1 MTLRSR
7 LIVAFTVLL
16 LVVVAIVGVVAVR
29 STRRVLIDQIDDRII
44 TVLNQAGRVNP
55 NRGRPGPG
63 MGGDRFLAEMVLGR
77 DGEVIRSSPSGLE
90 GNPDPLPNASAVL
103 GLPAPTAR
111 ILTVPASS
119 GDFQY
124 RAGVVRT
131 DTGFTLIFAQPMREV
146 ATATRAL
153 TRRLLLTAGVVL
165 IVGGAGVWYT
175 VRRGLRP
182 VDDMI
187 ATASAI
193 ADGDLTRRVPP
204 ADPDSELGQ
213 LGTALNHMLTSLE
226 GSFAAETRA
235 KETLKRF
242 VADASHELR
251 TPLAAIAGY
260 TELYRKGALGDREAT
275 KHAIGRIEA
284 ESKRMRHLV
293 EDLLVL
299 ARLDL
304 AQTMERE
311 PVEVR
316 GIAFDAVADSSA
328 IDPSHPITVVAPD
341 EVWVE
346 GDGGKITQ
354 VVANLLAN
362 VRSHTSPDTKA
373 TLEVRRA
380 IGEAV
385 IEVHDQGGGFP
396 PPIERIFDRF
406 YRADPSRS
414 RKSGGSG
421 LGLAIVEA
429 ITRAHGGTVE
439 AVNDPGG
446 GARVIVR
453 MPELDRSRLEV

>member
-1 MTLRSR
+1 VTLRSR
-7 LIVAFTVLL
+7 LIVAFIVLL
-16 LVVVAIVGVVAVR
+16 LLVIAIVGIVAVR
-29 STRRVLIDQIDDRII
+29 STRRVLIDQIDARIV
-44 TVLNQAGRVNP
+44 TVLNQAGRINP
-55 NRGRPGPG
+55 NRRGPG
-63 MGGDRFLAEMVLGR
+63 SGGDRFLAEMVLGR
-77 DGEVIRSSPSGLE
+77 NGEVLRSSPSGLE
-90 GNPDPLPNASAVL
+90 GNPDPLPDASAAL
-103 GLPAPTAR
+103 NLPAHSAR
-111 ILTVPASS
+111 IVTLPASS

-124 RAGVVRT
+124 RAGVVRAES
-131 DTGFTLIFAQPMREV
+131 GFTLIFAQPMREV
-146 ATATRAL
+146 TTATRAM
-153 TRRLLLTAGVVL
+153 TRRLLLTGGVVL
-165 IVGGAGVWYT
+165 IVGSAAVWYT

-187 ATASAI
+187 ETASAI

-235 KETLKRF
+235 NETLKRF

-260 TELYRKGALGDREAT
+260 TELYRKGALADPAST
-275 KHAIGRIEA
+275 THAIGRIEA
-284 ESKRMRHLV
+284 ESKRMRRLV

-304 AQTMERE
+304 AQTMERG

-316 GIAFDAVADSSA
+316 GIALDAVADSLA
-328 IDPSHPITVVAPD
+328 IDPSHPITVVAPE
-341 EVWVE
+341 EVWIE

-354 VVANLLAN
+354 ILANLLAN
-362 VRSHTSPDTKA
+362 VRSHTRPGTDASI
-373 TLEVRRA
+373 EVRRQ
-380 IGEAV
+380 GGDAV

-396 PPIERIFDRF
+396 APIERIFDRF

-439 AVNDPGG
+439 AANDPEG
-446 GARVIVR
+446 GARVTVR
-453 MPELDRSRLEV
+453 LPGVKPEV

>member
-16 LVVVAIVGVVAVR
+16 LVVVAIVGIVAVR

-44 TVLNQAGRVNP
+44 TVLNKAGRVNP
-55 NRGRPGPG
+55 NRPGPGPG

-77 DGEVIRSSPSGLE
+77 NGEVIRSSPSGLE

-103 GLPAPTAR
+103 DLPTPTAR
-111 ILTVPASS
+111 IVTVPASS

-131 DTGFTLIFAQPMREV
+131 DSGVTLIFAQPMREV
-146 ATATRAL
+146 ATATRAM
-153 TRRLLLTAGVVL
+153 TRRLLLTGGVVL
-165 IVGGAGVWYT
+165 IVGGAAVWYT

-204 ADPDSELGQ
+204 ADPESELGQ
-213 LGTALNHMLTSLE
+213 LGTALNHMLASLE

-235 KETLKRF
+235 NETLKRF

-260 TELYRKGALGDREAT
+260 TELYRKGALADPVAA

-284 ESKRMRHLV
+284 ESKRMRRLV

-304 AQTMERE
+304 AQTMERG

-328 IDPSHPITVVAPD
+328 IDPSHPITVVAPE
-341 EVWVE
+341 EVWIE

-354 VVANLLAN
+354 VIANLLAN
-362 VRSHTSPDTKA
+362 VRSHTSPDTNA
-373 TLEVRRA
+373 TIDVRRMS
-380 IGEAV
+380 GVAV
-385 IEVHDQGGGFP
+385 IEVHDQGSGFP

-439 AVNDPGG
+439 AANDPGG

-453 MPELDRSRLEV
+453 LPARKEL

>member
-7 LIVAFTVLL
+7 LILAFTVLL
-16 LVVVAIVGVVAVR
+16 LVVVTIVGIVAVR
-29 STRRVLIDQIDDRII
+29 STRRVLINQIDDRII
-44 TVLNQAGRVNP
+44 TVLNQTGRVNP
-55 NRGRPGPG
+55 NRTGPGPG
-63 MGGDRFLAEMVLGR
+63 PGGDRFLAEIVLGR
-77 DGEVIRSSPSGLE
+77 NGEVIRSSPSGLE
-90 GNPDPLPNASAVL
+90 GRPDPLPDATGLVA
-103 GLPAPTAR
+103 LPAPSAR
-111 ILTVPASS
+111 IVTVPASS

-131 DTGFTLIFAQPMREV
+131 DSGFTLIFAQPMREV
-146 ATATRAL
+146 AIASRAM
-153 TRRLLLTAGVVL
+153 TRRLLLTGAVVL
-165 IVGGAGVWYT
+165 ILGSAAVWYT

-187 ATASAI
+187 ETASAI

-213 LGTALNHMLTSLE
+213 LGTALNHMLANLE
-226 GSFAAETRA
+226 GSFAAEARA
-235 KETLKRF
+235 NETLKLF

-260 TELYRKGALGDREAT
+260 TELYRKGALTDPGAT
-275 KHAIGRIEA
+275 SHAIGRIEA
-284 ESKRMRHLV
+284 ESKRMRRLV

-304 AQTMERE
+304 AQTMERG

-316 GIAFDAVADSSA
+316 GIAFDAVADSLA
-328 IDPSHPITVVAPD
+328 IDPSHPITVVAPED
-341 EVWVE
+341 VWIE

-362 VRSHTSPDTKA
+362 VRSHTRPDTHA
-373 TLEVRRA
+373 TLAVRHEN
-380 IGEAV
+380 GQAV

-396 PPIERIFDRF
+396 TGTIERIFDRF

-439 AVNDPGG
+439 AANTPEG
-446 GARVIVR
+446 GARVSVR
-453 MPELDRSRLEV
+453 LPDRGL